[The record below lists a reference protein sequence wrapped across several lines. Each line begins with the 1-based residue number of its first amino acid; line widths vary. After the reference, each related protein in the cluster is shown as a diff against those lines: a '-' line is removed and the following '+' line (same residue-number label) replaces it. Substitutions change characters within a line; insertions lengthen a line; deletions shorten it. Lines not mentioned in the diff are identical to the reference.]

1 MIAVVGVG
9 MVMDPARAVIDDM
22 GHHDQDNRYGE
33 EPKLVMMPY
42 LFEQQKSNAG
52 HKYDHGYQAMVM
64 FPVSVPHRPGADDEG
79 EEYHEVLKKQI
90 INYIDPENGQ
100 AGHGQWQYSTM
111 NGAG

>member
-9 MVMDPARAVIDDM
+9 MVMDPARTVIDNM
-22 GHHDQDNRYGE
+22 GYYDQDHRHRK

-52 HKYDHGYQAMVM
+52 HKHEHRYQAVVM
-64 FPVSVPHRPGADDEG
+64 FPESMPHRPGANNEG

-100 AGHGQWQYSTM
+100 AGHG
-111 NGAG
+111 